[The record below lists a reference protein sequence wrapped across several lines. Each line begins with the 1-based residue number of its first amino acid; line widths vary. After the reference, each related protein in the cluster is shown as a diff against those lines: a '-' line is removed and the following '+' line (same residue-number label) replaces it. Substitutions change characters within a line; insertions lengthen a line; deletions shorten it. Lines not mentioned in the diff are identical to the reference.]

1 MHYRLSLA
9 GCAESEVV
17 GRGGLEP
24 PTSRLSGVRS
34 NHLSYRPGFR
44 FAQQNKTRGRQA
56 TFEES
61 LPRASPGD
69 HLTGRCRHR
78 PSPYVIIKAAFS
90 LGGA

>member
-1 MHYRLSLA
+1 M
-9 GCAESEVV
+9 V

-44 FAQQNKTRGRQA
+44 FALQNKTRGRQA

-61 LPRASPGD
+61 LPKAALSGYVTD
-69 HLTGRCRHR
+69 HRHHQL
-78 PSPYVIIKAAFS
+78 PPYVVIKVTRK